1 MAKKLK
7 NLEVTKVDFVDE
19 GANQGAN
26 IKLFKRKDQNDNPVV
41 AVPVQDPMKEQKSL
55 FKRLM
60 HSIGKSL
67 GFNDEEIDSFSEP
80 SADGNVQ
87 KGNSQTF
94 GDKMTEVKRQK
105 VADEIW
111 SICYA
116 LQSSLQSIL
125 YDEDLEREKAK
136 EMMEQSI
143 SEFDEIIAESVESWS
158 NGKLC
163 GIRKSLDDSE
173 LESMRKFRDKLDS
186 DIQKA
191 MEKQRG
197 ELEDMLKIDKS
208 KMTAEERAAYDAI
221 IKKYAVETEE
231 EPVDKSK
238 VKPGENEDE
247 MEEEE
252 TEKGCGGGKKP
263 TKKSAS
269 SEEGEDIYKGL
280 HPLVAAEIQRL
291 RKRADEAEER
301 ELMEVAKKYEII
313 GKKPEDLVPTL
324 KSLKAAGGTAYN
336 DMIGIL
342 DSAVSMAEAG
352 GAFEEIGKSGHGRTG
367 TPVAKSNSEAKI
379 ESIAKGYMEKDPNLN
394 LTDAIAKAWE
404 NNMDLMAAY
413 EEEAG
418 I

>member
-19 GANQGAN
+19 GANQ
-26 IKLFKRKDQNDNPVV
+26 
-41 AVPVQDPMKEQKSL
+41 
-55 FKRLM
+55 
-60 HSIGKSL
+60 

-247 MEEEE
+247 KE

-352 GAFEEIGKSGHGRTG
+352 GTFEEIGKSGHGRTG

>member
-1 MAKKLK
+1 
-7 NLEVTKVDFVDE
+7 
-19 GANQGAN
+19 
-26 IKLFKRKDQNDNPVV
+26 
-41 AVPVQDPMKEQKSL
+41 
-55 FKRLM
+55 
-60 HSIGKSL
+60 
-67 GFNDEEIDSFSEP
+67 
-80 SADGNVQ
+80 
-87 KGNSQTF
+87 
-94 GDKMTEVKRQK
+94 
-105 VADEIW
+105 
-111 SICYA
+111 
-116 LQSSLQSIL
+116 
-125 YDEDLEREKAK
+125 
-136 EMMEQSI
+136 
-143 SEFDEIIAESVESWS
+143 
-158 NGKLC
+158 
-163 GIRKSLDDSE
+163 
-173 LESMRKFRDKLDS
+173 
-186 DIQKA
+186 
-191 MEKQRG
+191 
-197 ELEDMLKIDKS
+197 MLKIDKS

-352 GAFEEIGKSGHGRTG
+352 GTFEEIGKSGHGRTG

>member
-252 TEKGCGGGKKP
+252 
-263 TKKSAS
+263 
-269 SEEGEDIYKGL
+269 DIYKGL

-352 GAFEEIGKSGHGRTG
+352 GTFEEIGKSGHGRTG

>member
-1 MAKKLK
+1 
-7 NLEVTKVDFVDE
+7 
-19 GANQGAN
+19 
-26 IKLFKRKDQNDNPVV
+26 
-41 AVPVQDPMKEQKSL
+41 
-55 FKRLM
+55 
-60 HSIGKSL
+60 
-67 GFNDEEIDSFSEP
+67 
-80 SADGNVQ
+80 
-87 KGNSQTF
+87 
-94 GDKMTEVKRQK
+94 
-105 VADEIW
+105 
-111 SICYA
+111 
-116 LQSSLQSIL
+116 
-125 YDEDLEREKAK
+125 
-136 EMMEQSI
+136 
-143 SEFDEIIAESVESWS
+143 
-158 NGKLC
+158 
-163 GIRKSLDDSE
+163 
-173 LESMRKFRDKLDS
+173 
-186 DIQKA
+186 
-191 MEKQRG
+191 
-197 ELEDMLKIDKS
+197 MLKIDKS

-352 GAFEEIGKSGHGRTG
+352 GTFEEIGKSGHGRTG

-394 LTDAIAKAWE
+394 FTDAVAKAWE

-413 EEEAG
+413 EEEVG

>member
-1 MAKKLK
+1 
-7 NLEVTKVDFVDE
+7 
-19 GANQGAN
+19 
-26 IKLFKRKDQNDNPVV
+26 
-41 AVPVQDPMKEQKSL
+41 
-55 FKRLM
+55 
-60 HSIGKSL
+60 
-67 GFNDEEIDSFSEP
+67 
-80 SADGNVQ
+80 
-87 KGNSQTF
+87 
-94 GDKMTEVKRQK
+94 
-105 VADEIW
+105 
-111 SICYA
+111 
-116 LQSSLQSIL
+116 
-125 YDEDLEREKAK
+125 
-136 EMMEQSI
+136 
-143 SEFDEIIAESVESWS
+143 
-158 NGKLC
+158 
-163 GIRKSLDDSE
+163 
-173 LESMRKFRDKLDS
+173 
-186 DIQKA
+186 
-191 MEKQRG
+191 
-197 ELEDMLKIDKS
+197 
-208 KMTAEERAAYDAI
+208 
-221 IKKYAVETEE
+221 
-231 EPVDKSK
+231 
-238 VKPGENEDE
+238 

-263 TKKSAS
+263 TNKSAS

-352 GAFEEIGKSGHGRTG
+352 GTFEEIGKSGHGRTG
-367 TPVAKSNSEAKI
+367 TPVAKSDSEAKI

-394 LTDAIAKAWE
+394 FTDAVAKAWE

>member
-208 KMTAEERAAYDAI
+208 KMTAEERAAY
-221 IKKYAVETEE
+221 
-231 EPVDKSK
+231 KSK

-269 SEEGEDIYKGL
+269 SEEGKDIYKGL

-352 GAFEEIGKSGHGRTG
+352 GTFEEIGKSGHGRTG

-404 NNMDLMAAY
+404 NNMDLMADY